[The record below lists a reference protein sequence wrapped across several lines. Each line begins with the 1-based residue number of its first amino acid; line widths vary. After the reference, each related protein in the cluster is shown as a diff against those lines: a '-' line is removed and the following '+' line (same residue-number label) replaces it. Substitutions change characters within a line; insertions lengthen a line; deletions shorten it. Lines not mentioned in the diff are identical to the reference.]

1 LSFLFLYLFRWLIL
15 MGFIFSCKTRWELY
29 EVYWVIS
36 IGYSGFALF
45 FNVLVLVIFIYF
57 QKEGI
62 WSSLM
67 LTCYIGFGID
77 LDGFYFLEML
87 QIYGAYPL
95 FAIILCN
102 NGFDQCKFN
111 RVEFGLSLVGAVWAW
126 MPNRYPKPDRVRV
139 WVKVGYIF
147 LNQVRVILQN
157 SAHEYILLS
166 LCMKNNKLVNIYFST
181 WTQLI
186 KLLTIV

>member
-1 LSFLFLYLFRWLIL
+1 
-15 MGFIFSCKTRWELY
+15 
-29 EVYWVIS
+29 
-36 IGYSGFALF
+36 
-45 FNVLVLVIFIYF
+45 
-57 QKEGI
+57 
-62 WSSLM
+62 M

-126 MPNRYPKPDRVRV
+126 MPNRYPKPETRSGSSLGQSRVHFF
-139 WVKVGYIF
+139 KSSSGNITK
-147 LNQVRVILQN
+147 
-157 SAHEYILLS
+157 LS
-166 LCMKNNKLVNIYFST
+166 S
-181 WTQLI
+181 
-186 KLLTIV
+186 

>member
-36 IGYSGFALF
+36 IGSSGFALF

-111 RVEFGLSLVGAVWAW
+111 W
-126 MPNRYPKPDRVRV
+126 
-139 WVKVGYIF
+139 F
-147 LNQVRVILQN
+147 LNFSVFIN
-157 SAHEYILLS
+157 
-166 LCMKNNKLVNIYFST
+166 VN
-181 WTQLI
+181 LI
-186 KLLTIV
+186 ESSSG